1 MNRTLNNRDI
11 IRGLKTLKRPRRQFE
26 GSNLEAV
33 AGIATVLI
41 MAALVLLAW
50 FVTGP

>member
-1 MNRTLNNRDI
+1 MKTLDNRDI
-11 IRGLKTLKRPRRQFE
+11 IRGLKTLKRPRWQFS

-41 MAALVLLAW
+41 LAALVLLAW
-50 FVTGP
+50 FATGQ